1 MPGWLKNIFL
11 IILLIAVVIGS
22 FWISF
27 MMGKQILVPVKK
39 LPGTELISGE
49 ATLPP
54 PLTPA
59 KLKFEIQGEK
69 KAKPKVTRTVS
80 LRPAARKVRSAAARG
95 DYFVQVGVFAIKDNA
110 DKVVSVLTEKG
121 IASRQIVGKYHVVIA
136 GSNLSLSS
144 ARRLEEKI
152 KSLGLE
158 AVVRRNS
165 K

>member
-1 MPGWLKNIFL
+1 MSGWLKNIFL
-11 IILLIAVVIGS
+11 IILLIAVVIAS
-22 FWISF
+22 FYISF

-39 LPGTELISGE
+39 LPGTELITGE

-59 KLKFEIQGEK
+59 KLKFEIQGDK
-69 KAKPKVTRTVS
+69 KAPKKTTHTIS
-80 LRPAARKVRSAAARG
+80 LRPAARKAKTSAPGG

-121 IASRQIVGKYHVVIA
+121 IAARQMVGKYHVVIA
-136 GSNLSLSS
+136 GSDLSLSS

-158 AVVRRNS
+158 AVVRRNN

>member
-39 LPGTELISGE
+39 LPGTELVTGE

-69 KAKPKVTRTVS
+69 KAKPKTTRTLR
-80 LRPAARKVRSAAARG
+80 LRPASCAPKRVERGG

-110 DKVVSVLTEKG
+110 DKVISVLTEKG
-121 IASRQIVGKYHVVIA
+121 IAARQIVGKYHVVIA
-136 GSNLSLSS
+136 GSDLSLKS
-144 ARRLEEKI
+144 ARQLEEKI

-158 AVVRRNS
+158 AVIRRNS

>member
-1 MPGWLKNIFL
+1 MSGWLKNIFL
-11 IILLIAVVIGS
+11 IILLIAVVIAS

-54 PLTPA
+54 PLIPS
-59 KLKFEIQGEK
+59 KLKFEIQGDK
-69 KAKPKVTRTVS
+69 KAPVRTTRTVS
-80 LRPAARKVRSAAARG
+80 LRPAARRARSVAPGG
-95 DYFVQVGVFAIKDNA
+95 DYFVQVGVFAVKDNA
-110 DKVVSVLTEKG
+110 DKVISVLTEKG
-121 IASRQIVGKYHVVIA
+121 IAARRIAGKYHVVLV
-136 GSNLSLSS
+136 GSDLSLKS

-152 KSLGLE
+152 KSLGLD
-158 AVVRRNS
+158 AVVRRNN